1 VHVVNSAEDR
11 IARAGEYVL
20 GLMDED
26 EQRRAEADIATDP
39 EFAREVAR
47 VAERLEALQANLEP
61 DVAPA
66 ELWQA
71 ISDRLNDEAQ
81 QADTPVEPS
90 HIDAAPQSGPQR
102 RTFPG
107 WANALIA
114 ASLLVS
120 FGLGYLGG
128 NFMVPTPSPVVVV
141 VLVDENE
148 IPGAI
153 IEAYG
158 DDSVRFV
165 PLREFDVG
173 EGQVLEAWT
182 QFDEEMGPV
191 SLGTFVEQRERV
203 LSGRGLPAPEPNQ
216 FYAISLEDAPGSPVG
231 RPLGPILIQG
241 LAVRPPR

>member
-1 VHVVNSAEDR
+1 VHVVSSAEDR

-26 EQRRAEADIATDP
+26 ERRRAEADIATDAA
-39 EFAREVAR
+39 FANEVAR
-47 VAERLEALQANLEP
+47 FADQFEALQANLEP
-61 DVAPA
+61 DEATD

-71 ISDRLNDEAQ
+71 IAARLDQKGGLHSA
-81 QADTPVEPS
+81 ADTSDDV
-90 HIDAAPQSGPQR
+90 AAPLPATRSNRFG
-102 RTFPG
+102 G
-107 WANALIA
+107 WRNALLA
-114 ASLLVS
+114 ACLVAA

-128 NFMVPTPSPVVVV
+128 QYMTPTPNPVVVV
-141 VLVDENE
+141 VLADDNE
-148 IPGAI
+148 IPAAI

-165 PLREFDVG
+165 PLREFDLG

-182 QFDEEMGPV
+182 QFDEDIGPV

-231 RPLGPILIQG
+231 RPLGPILVQG
-241 LAVRPPR
+241 LAVAPPR

>member
-1 VHVVNSAEDR
+1 MSSAEDR

-26 EQRRAEADIATDP
+26 ERRRAEADIATDAA
-39 EFAREVAR
+39 FANEVAR
-47 VAERLEALQANLEP
+47 FADQFEALQANLEP
-61 DVAPA
+61 DEATD

-71 ISDRLNDEAQ
+71 IAARLDQKGGLHSA
-81 QADTPVEPS
+81 ADTSDDV
-90 HIDAAPQSGPQR
+90 AAPLPAR
-102 RTFPG
+102 RSSRFEG
-107 WANALIA
+107 WRNALLA
-114 ASLLVS
+114 ACLVAA

-128 NFMVPTPSPVVVV
+128 QYMTPTPNPVVVV
-141 VLVDENE
+141 VLADDNE
-148 IPGAI
+148 IPAAI

-165 PLREFDVG
+165 PLREFDLG

-182 QFDEEMGPV
+182 QFDEDIGPV

-231 RPLGPILIQG
+231 RPLGPILVQG
-241 LAVRPPR
+241 LAVAPPR